1 MGGTRTARLIIPSVL
16 LLLVASCAQTM
27 TLFPRGGGPQV
38 SGTIDTVTQKMSI
51 ALDGETYTGE
61 YIGAGRG
68 SKQYSGLLV
77 SPSGKTLRC
86 EFAGALGETGNGVCQ
101 HGGGRTYD
109 LQLKP

>member
-1 MGGTRTARLIIPSVL
+1 MGGTKTARLIVPSVL
-16 LLLVASCAQTM
+16 LLLASCAQTM

-38 SGTIDTVTQKMSI
+38 PGTLDTVSQRMTI
-51 ALDGETYTGE
+51 NLDGETYTGD

-86 EFAGALGETGNGVCQ
+86 EFTGALGETGNGVCQ
-101 HGGGRTYD
+101 HGGGRIYD